1 MKFHLNYSP
10 KKFDFE
16 IGHSQSLFLIG
27 SCFAENIGQKLKETK
42 FNVRVNPNGILFNPT
57 SIFRALQDAITL
69 SPFEDRF
76 SVERDGYYF
85 SFLHHSKI
93 KASSIKE
100 LQQHIL
106 DINLSNHHYLKS
118 CDYMVITF
126 GTAYHYHHKNLNATV
141 ANCHKQ
147 AQQTFVK
154 KLLSPAE
161 ITEQFNL
168 LCKELTKLN
177 PGIKLILTV
186 SPVKHLKDG
195 LLENSLSKSTLL
207 LSVHELCQTNKNCVY
222 FPAFELVT
230 DDLRDYRFYK
240 EDMAHPNAQAVNY
253 VWEKFSETCFSEST
267 KQLNQKIQKLNQAL
281 DHKQMSKNTTEM
293 AKLSLF
299 IENQRE
305 EILKLNPKIL
315 LND

>member
-1 MKFHLNYSP
+1 MKFHLNHNP

-16 IGHSQSLFLIG
+16 ISHSQSLFLIG
-27 SCFAENIGQKLKETK
+27 SCFAENIGQKLKENK
-42 FNVRVNPNGILFNPT
+42 FHTLTNPNGILFNPN
-57 SIFRALQDAITL
+57 SIFRALQDAISLTT
-69 SPFEDRF
+69 FDDRF
-76 SVERDGYYF
+76 SVERDNYHF
-85 SFLHHSKI
+85 SFFHHSKI
-93 KASSIKE
+93 KASTAKQLKDQ
-100 LQQHIL
+100 LQE
-106 DINLSNHHYLKS
+106 INLNNHQFLKS
-118 CDYMVITF
+118 CDFLIITF
-126 GTAYHYHHKNLNATV
+126 GTAYHYFHKNLHTTV

-147 AQQTFVK
+147 SQQTFTK
-154 KLLSPAE
+154 KLLSLTE
-161 ITEQFNL
+161 ITEQYNL
-168 LCKELTKLN
+168 LFKQLSKLN
-177 PGIKLILTV
+177 PQLKIILTV

>member
-42 FNVRVNPNGILFNPT
+42 FNVRVNPNGILFNPN
-57 SIFRALQDAITL
+57 SIFQALHDAITL

-207 LSVHELCQTNKNCVY
+207 LSVHELCKTNKNCVY

-240 EDMAHPNAQAVNY
+240 EDLAHPNEQAVKY
-253 VWEKFSETCFSEST
+253 VWEKFAETCFNSIT
-267 KQLNQKIQKLNQAL
+267 QKTVLELEKLNSFLQHQNL
-281 DHKQMSKNTTEM
+281 HTGSKATAEFQH
-293 AKLSLF
+293 F
-299 IENQRE
+299 IKNQQ
-305 EILKLNPKIL
+305 EIIQHLNPQIVF
-315 LND
+315 